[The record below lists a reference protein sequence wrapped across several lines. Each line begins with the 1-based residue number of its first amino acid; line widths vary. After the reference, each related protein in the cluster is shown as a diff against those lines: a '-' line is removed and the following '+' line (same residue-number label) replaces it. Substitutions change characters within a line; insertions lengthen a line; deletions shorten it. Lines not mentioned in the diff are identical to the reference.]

1 MLNSNKSLNFTV
13 KYPFNY
19 DNTTIVYTDEDAP
32 IDSFKFDSAIQ
43 VCVKLFVGV
52 TVITCIAAVAV
63 LLVSC
68 AVHRNEKMGYKVLIA
83 EIFIAVG
90 MAFLLVISTSL
101 WLYNLLE
108 LRKEVRDEI
117 EYLITTLGHDVCKN
131 CVEFLPSYAVLFASV
146 GLAYVLFLVWLCN
159 TVMVFRE
166 TINRSPEVTDTSSLV
181 PWSQELGDKSPEMH
195 TEQETTTT

>member
-1 MLNSNKSLNFTV
+1 MENTGSFGPIEPVIILARESCLSSKKHSISLCNVFVFVFWPFFPQVLALIVFPLCVTYSERGGIYVLNSNKSLNFTV

-83 EIFIAVG
+83 V
-90 MAFLLVISTSL
+90 S
-101 WLYNLLE
+101 
-108 LRKEVRDEI
+108 
-117 EYLITTLGHDVCKN
+117 
-131 CVEFLPSYAVLFASV
+131 
-146 GLAYVLFLVWLCN
+146 
-159 TVMVFRE
+159 
-166 TINRSPEVTDTSSLV
+166 
-181 PWSQELGDKSPEMH
+181 
-195 TEQETTTT
+195 